1 MGRAKI
7 QYKFAEIPQG
17 RLKFRLKYVERF
29 QGRGDQKLDVLNRVL
44 ARILDL
50 GRVSN
55 DQGVHMSITLNS
67 QNHGSTEL
75 CSPTT
80 DNACGCSMLCNQIQ
94 GEHTLILR
102 TDIRILSYFNNSW
115 GYLKPL

>member
-17 RLKFRLKYVERF
+17 WKGRLKFRLKYVEVP
-29 QGRGDQKLDVLNRVL
+29 GEGGPKIGCPHYRVL

-67 QNHGSTEL
+67 QNHGSSYARQQQTMPVAVL
-75 CSPTT
+75 CFATKYKASIRSYC
-80 DNACGCSMLCNQIQ
+80 AL
-94 GEHTLILR
+94 TLE
-102 TDIRILSYFNNSW
+102 Y
-115 GYLKPL
+115 